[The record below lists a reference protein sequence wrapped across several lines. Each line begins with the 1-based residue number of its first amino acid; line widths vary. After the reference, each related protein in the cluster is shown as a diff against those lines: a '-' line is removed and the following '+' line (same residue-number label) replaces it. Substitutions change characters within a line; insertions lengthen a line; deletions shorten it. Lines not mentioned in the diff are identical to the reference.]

1 MNWQLKSAA
10 FRVLSSVP
18 LGHEMH
24 FLAQRHVARTF
35 PRPRVRLAALWDK
48 ARSFVEAF
56 TRCGG
61 GVPLAEATFV
71 ELGAGRDLSVPIA
84 LRLAGVGRVYSVDV
98 ARLAKLDLIRHAA
111 HYMVEKAGV
120 PMMPLQSWADLEA
133 FGILYRAPQSLGTL
147 DVTAATVD
155 CLCSN
160 EVLEHLPVDALH
172 AVASDTKRLLSP
184 SGIAVHTI
192 DYSDHYA
199 RSDRNIDRFNFL
211 TFDEMAWQRH
221 NSSLQY
227 VNRLRH
233 SDYLGIFRAAGL
245 SIIEQAL
252 IPGAPTGTTPGN
264 VAAQFRSYSEED
276 LFGLSGRLV
285 IQRSE
290 ER

>member
-1 MNWQLKSAA
+1 VNWQLKSAA
-10 FRVLSSVP
+10 FRVLSAVP
-18 LGHEMH
+18 LGQEMH
-24 FLAQRHVARTF
+24 FLAQRHVVRTF
-35 PRPRVRLAALWDK
+35 PRPRARLDALWDK
-48 ARSFVEAF
+48 ARSFVETF

-98 ARLAKLDLIRHAA
+98 ARLAKMDLIRHAA
-111 HYMVEKAGV
+111 RYMVAKAGV

-133 FGILYRAPQSLGTL
+133 FGIFYRAPQSLGAL

-160 EVLEHLPVDALH
+160 EVLEHLPVEALH
-172 AVASDTKRLLSP
+172 GVARDTRRLLRP
-184 SGIAVHTI
+184 GGIAVHTI

-211 TFDEMAWQRH
+211 TFDEVAWQRH
-221 NSSLQY
+221 NSPLQY

-245 SIIEQAL
+245 SIVEQAL
-252 IPGAPTGTTPGN
+252 IPGAPTSTTPAK
-264 VAAQFRSYSEED
+264 VATQFRTYSAED

-285 IQRSE
+285 IRRSE
-290 ER
+290 DR